1 MMSRILLPA
10 VALAALSLLVACGD
24 NDVTVKGN
32 FYDSTTE
39 VFLENGKM
47 HAATTQFTDAEMR
60 QRLCDRAW
68 RRAYAFYYDEWKV
81 GKRSEIA
88 FASDNYYVWNA
99 DGTARLGNVN
109 NYREQVDYTYSTQG
123 RVVTMTSP
131 ELTFTLR
138 VAAIDDTLLVTDTPM
153 TGQHITGY
161 DDATVRQRTVFTK
174 MAVPSPPL

>member
-1 MMSRILLPA
+1 MMNRIILYVA
-10 VALAALSLLVACGD
+10 VLATLAMAVACGD

-68 RRAYAFYYDEWKV
+68 RRAYAFYYDESKV

-88 FASDNYYVWNA
+88 FASDNYYIWNA
-99 DGTARLGNVN
+99 DGTALLGDVN
-109 NYREQVDYTYSTQG
+109 NYRERVDYTYSTQG
-123 RVVTMTSP
+123 RVVSMVSP
-131 ELTFTLR
+131 QLTFTLR

-153 TGQHITGY
+153 TGQHISGY

-174 MAVPSPPL
+174 IAVPSPPL